1 MKLITISNGETR
13 MGYELNDLGAFQK
26 EHVIDSTRDLLESLE
41 EEEDYGDYISD
52 DEVADFIEVN
62 RYLYDE
68 SGQMFNIHYRVA
80 NNVIVDTV
88 YKVGSKEYQC
98 TIVDC

>member
-13 MGYELNDLGAFQK
+13 MGYELKDLGEFEK
-26 EHVIDSTRDLLESLE
+26 EHVMDSTRDLLEDL
-41 EEEDYGDYISD
+41 EEDYYICDSD
-52 DEVADFIEVN
+52 VADFIEVN

-68 SGQMFNIHYRVA
+68 SGQMLNIHYRVA
-80 NNVIVDTV
+80 NNVIVENI

-98 TIVDC
+98 TITDC

>member
-13 MGYELNDLGAFQK
+13 MGYELNDLGEFEK
-26 EHVIDSTRDLLESLE
+26 EHVMDSTRDLLEDL
-41 EEEDYGDYISD
+41 EEDYYICDSD
-52 DEVADFIEVN
+52 VADFIEVN

-68 SGQMFNIHYRVA
+68 SGQMLNIHYRVA
-80 NNVIVDTV
+80 NNVIVDTI

-98 TIVDC
+98 TITDC

>member
-13 MGYELNDLGAFQK
+13 MGYELNDLGECFSR
-26 EHVIDSTRDLLESLE
+26 VMDSTRDLLEGLE
-41 EEEDYGDYISD
+41 EEEDYYISD
-52 DEVADFIEVN
+52 AEVADFIEVN

-68 SGQMFNIHYRVA
+68 SGQMLNIHYKVA
-80 NNVIVDTV
+80 NNVIVDNV